1 MNINLNNININT
13 LYEFMHKFYGY
24 GNLNAKFWFIG
35 MEEGG
40 GNDIDELHKRISAWN
55 ENGQR
60 LLEDVV
66 SYHVRIGMPHFFEIN
81 GNEPVRIQRTWG
93 QLIRILLLAKNENA
107 TTENVR
113 DYQRYSLGRDDDH
126 SETCLMELMP
136 LPSPNI
142 NNWIYG
148 QLQGIETRA
157 EYFNNIS
164 PLRIKKLKKLIDEH
178 PGKIILFYGKSYID
192 RWRHIIGSDLKV
204 DNGFMWFKKNSLF
217 IVINHPCRISNEYC
231 QNVATF
237 IRNSIGW

>member
-13 LYEFMHKFYGY
+13 LYDFMHKFYGY

-55 ENGQR
+55 ENGKK

-66 SYHVRIGMPHFFEIN
+66 SYHIHIGMPHFFEKN
-81 GNEPVRIQRTWG
+81 GNKKVRIQRTWG
-93 QLIRILLLAKNENA
+93 QLIRILLLSKGINA
-107 TTENVR
+107 TMEHIR
-113 DYQRYSLGRDDDH
+113 AYQTCSLGRADDH

-136 LPSPNI
+136 LPSSSTND
-142 NNWIYG
+142 WIYG
-148 QLQGIETRA
+148 QFQGIETRVK
-157 EYFNNIS
+157 YFENIS
-164 PLRIKKLKKLIDEH
+164 PHRINKLKELINEN
-178 PGKIILFYGKSYID
+178 PKKIILFYGKSYID

-237 IRNSIGW
+237 IMNSIGW